1 MMNSLREINFVAGI
15 DYSLTSP
22 AICVAKII
30 DNEIKFENCKFH
42 FLKQNKSHK
51 SLGEVFLAYDYPEY
65 EDDIERFSKLASW
78 TIECIRWF
86 DGRVSKVYL
95 EDYAFAATG
104 RVFNIGENMG
114 ILKKQLREAGFKY
127 VTIPPTVIKK
137 HATGKGNAN
146 KELMYETFLSE
157 SHVDLQS
164 QLSPKSTKISNPVSD
179 IVDSFYICRTGF
191 HLKEQ
196 LCKPPKSKTLT

>member
-1 MMNSLREINFVAGI
+1 MVYLGMTWIAGI

-22 AICVAKII
+22 AVCIAEVRENK
-30 DNEIKFENCKFH
+30 IKFEDCRFH
-42 FLKQNKSHK
+42 YIKQTKTQESI
-51 SLGEVFLAYDYPEY
+51 GVFTGYDYPKYSDET
-65 EDDIERFSKLASW
+65 ERHQNLAEW
-78 TIECIRWF
+78 AIECIRWYH
-86 DGRVSKVYL
+86 GRVKCVYL

-104 RVFNIGENMG
+104 RVFNIAENTG
-114 ILKKQLREAGFKY
+114 ILKHYLKKNKFNFE
-127 VTIPPTVIKK
+127 TIPPTVIKK

-179 IVDSFYICRTGF
+179 IVDSFYICKTGF

-196 LCKPPKSKTLT
+196 LCEPPKSKTLI

>member
-1 MMNSLREINFVAGI
+1 MNEHVAGI

-30 DNEIKFENCKFH
+30 DNEVKFENCKFH

-51 SLGEVFLAYDYPEY
+51 SLGKVFLAYDYPEY
-65 EDDIERFSKLASW
+65 TDDIDRFSKLASW

-86 DGRVSKVYL
+86 DGRVNRVYL
-95 EDYAFAATG
+95 EGYAFAAIG
-104 RVFNIGENMG
+104 RVFNIAENMG
-114 ILKKQLREAGFKY
+114 ILKKQLREDGFKY
-127 VTIPPTVIKK
+127 TTIPPTVIKK

-146 KELMYETFLSE
+146 KDLMYETFLSE
-157 SHVDLQS
+157 TQVDLRS

-179 IVDSFYICRTGF
+179 IVDAYYICRTGF
-191 HLKEQ
+191 HL
-196 LCKPPKSKTLT
+196 

>member
-1 MMNSLREINFVAGI
+1 MMKKKKNKYVAGI

-30 DNEIKFENCKFH
+30 NNDIKFENCKFH

-65 EDDIERFSKLASW
+65 SDDIERFSKLASW

-86 DGRVSKVYL
+86 DDRVSEIYL

-104 RVFNIGENMG
+104 RVFHIAENMG
-114 ILKKQLREAGFKY
+114 ILKKQLRETKFKY
-127 VTIPPTVIKK
+127 ITIPPTVIKK

-146 KELMYETFLSE
+146 KELMYETFF
-157 SHVDLQS
+157 VRI
-164 QLSPKSTKISNPVSD
+164 T
-179 IVDSFYICRTGF
+179 C
-191 HLKEQ
+191 
-196 LCKPPKSKTLT
+196 

>member
-1 MMNSLREINFVAGI
+1 MMITNKYVAGI

-22 AICVAKII
+22 AICIAEVIN
-30 DNEIKFENCKFH
+30 DEIKFENCKFH
-42 FLKQNKSHK
+42 YLKQTKSQESIGIFNGH
-51 SLGEVFLAYDYPEY
+51 DYPKYSDET
-65 EDDIERFSKLASW
+65 ERHQNLAEW
-78 TIECIRWF
+78 AIECIRWYH
-86 DGRVSKVYL
+86 GRVECVYL

-104 RVFNIGENMG
+104 KVFNIAENTG
-114 ILKKQLREAGFKY
+114 ILKHYLKKNKFNFE
-127 VTIPPTVIKK
+127 TIPPTVIKK

-179 IVDSFYICRTGF
+179 IVDSFYICKTGF

-196 LCKPPKSKTLT
+196 LCEPPKSKTLI

>member
-1 MMNSLREINFVAGI
+1 MTNFLKKIEFVAGI

-30 DNEIKFENCKFH
+30 NNDIKFENCKFH
-42 FLKQNKSHK
+42 FLKQNKSHE
-51 SLGEVFLAYDYPEY
+51 SIGEVFLAYNYPEY
-65 EDDIERFSKLASW
+65 TDDIDRFSKLASW

-114 ILKKQLREAGFKY
+114 ILKKQLKEDGFKY
-127 VTIPPTVIKK
+127 TTIPPTVIKK

-146 KELMYETFLSE
+146 KDLMYETFLSE
-157 SHVDLQS
+157 TQVDLQS

-179 IVDSFYICRTGF
+179 IVDAYYICRTGF

-196 LCKPPKSKTLT
+196 LCEPPMSKTLI

>member
-1 MMNSLREINFVAGI
+1 MNEHVAGI

-22 AICVAKII
+22 AICVAKLIN
-30 DNEIKFENCKFH
+30 NEIKFENCKFH

-51 SLGEVFLAYDYPEY
+51 SLGKVFFAYDYPEY
-65 EDDIERFSKLASW
+65 TDDIERYSKLASW
-78 TIECIRWF
+78 TIECIRWY
-86 DGRVSKVYL
+86 DGRVNKVYL

-104 RVFNIGENMG
+104 RVFNIAENTG

-127 VTIPPTVIKK
+127 TTIPPTVIKK

-146 KELMYETFLSE
+146 KDLMYETFLSE
-157 SHVDLQS
+157 THVDLRS

-179 IVDSFYICRTGF
+179 IVDAYYICRTGF
-191 HLKEQ
+191 HL
-196 LCKPPKSKTLT
+196 

>member
-1 MMNSLREINFVAGI
+1 MVYLGMTWIAGI

-22 AICVAKII
+22 AVCIAEVK
-30 DNEIKFENCKFH
+30 DKNKIKFEDCRFH
-42 FLKQNKSHK
+42 YIKQTKTQESI
-51 SLGEVFLAYDYPEY
+51 GVFTGYDYPKYSDET
-65 EDDIERFSKLASW
+65 ERHQNLAEW
-78 TIECIRWF
+78 AIECIRWYH
-86 DGRVSKVYL
+86 GRVECVYL

-104 RVFNIGENMG
+104 RVFNIAENTG
-114 ILKKQLREAGFKY
+114 ILKHYLKKNKFNFE
-127 VTIPPTVIKK
+127 TIPPTVIKK
-137 HATGKGNAN
+137 ITTGKGNAN

-179 IVDSFYICRTGF
+179 IVDSFYICKTGF

-196 LCKPPKSKTLT
+196 LCEPPKSKTLI

>member
-1 MMNSLREINFVAGI
+1 MMMKKNEFVAGI

-22 AICVAKII
+22 AICIAEII
-30 DNEIKFENCKFH
+30 NSYITFDNCKFH
-42 FLKQNKSHK
+42 YMKQNKSQGSFDK
-51 SLGEVFLAYDYPEY
+51 IFAYEYPEY
-65 EDDIERFSKLASW
+65 TDDIDRFSKLASW

-86 DGRVSKVYL
+86 DDRASEIYL

-104 RVFNIGENMG
+104 RVFHIAENMG
-114 ILKKQLREAGFKY
+114 ILKKQLRETKFKY
-127 VTIPPTVIKK
+127 ITIPPTVIKK

-179 IVDSFYICRTGF
+179 IVDSFYICKTGF

-196 LCKPPKSKTLT
+196 LCEPPKSKTLI

>member
-1 MMNSLREINFVAGI
+1 MTNFLKKIKFVAGI

-22 AICVAKII
+22 AICVAKVI

-51 SLGEVFLAYDYPEY
+51 SLGEVFFAYEYPEY
-65 EDDIERFSKLASW
+65 TDDIDRFSKLASW
-78 TIECIRWF
+78 TIECVRWF
-86 DGRVSKVYL
+86 DDRASQIYL

-104 RVFNIGENMG
+104 RVFHIAENMG
-114 ILKKQLREAGFKY
+114 ILKKQLRETKFKY
-127 VTIPPTVIKK
+127 ITIPPTVIKK

-179 IVDSFYICRTGF
+179 IVDSFYICKTGF
-191 HLKEQ
+191 HL
-196 LCKPPKSKTLT
+196 